1 MNIWRYLACDMETD
15 DLIQQT
21 IKDEFKDSTVLTVAH
36 RLNTILDSTRV
47 IVLDNGEIKEFDT
60 PENLLKN
67 KDSLFYSMAKDA
79 NLVN

>member
-1 MNIWRYLACDMETD
+1 METNA
-15 DLIQQT
+15 LIQTT
-21 IKDEFKDSTVLTVAH
+21 IRNEFKDSTVLTVAH

-47 IVLDNGEIKEFDT
+47 IVLDNGEVKEFDK